1 MYKRRLLTLV
11 STASV
16 ICLTT
21 LMLFAQEVNYPDTI
35 VANLK
40 RLESATEKVTYLNE
54 SAYKLRTSE
63 PALALALAH
72 KAKTFSGDDQILIGN
87 TNITLAQLLS
97 YTGETDSAELL
108 LKEARQIFLTAND
121 STQLAKS
128 YFELGT
134 LYYKKSKDSLSL
146 DNFFTALSMF
156 QALNNLRGQAFVYN
170 NLSNLVV
177 YMGDIEGAID
187 YTLKSIDL
195 KKQLGEEALLGSS
208 YHNLGRFYYR
218 LDNMDLA
225 INYFRMSVRV
235 NKKYNNIKGLA
246 STYNSLAGIQ
256 LKLKQNDSAIFYH
269 QEAIAMDRQ
278 LHDMPGLAND
288 VLSLADSYFELGDFK
303 KAAQYSLEALTYAE
317 EPRLIRD
324 TRQVVAQSYQGMGDY
339 QKALEY
345 YQLYMSL
352 NDSLTN
358 ADRQESIDELREKY
372 EAEEKQKEI
381 ILLARE
387 NEIAGLE
394 LDKTRS
400 QLYLAL
406 AAVVLVVGG
415 AFVFIWNTQLK
426 RKLLNEE
433 ITNLRNQLNLLL
445 APGDSQEDLS
455 IEAVNSKLTAPLTER
470 EFEILRLA
478 VSDMNNKEIAET
490 VFLSVHTV
498 KFHLSKIY
506 EKLGVND
513 RQAALKFIATK

>member
-1 MYKRRLLTLV
+1 
-11 STASV
+11 
-16 ICLTT
+16 
-21 LMLFAQEVNYPDTI
+21 
-35 VANLK
+35 
-40 RLESATEKVTYLNE
+40 
-54 SAYKLRTSE
+54 
-63 PALALALAH
+63 
-72 KAKTFSGDDQILIGN
+72 
-87 TNITLAQLLS
+87 
-97 YTGETDSAELL
+97 
-108 LKEARQIFLTAND
+108 
-121 STQLAKS
+121 
-128 YFELGT
+128 
-134 LYYKKSKDSLSL
+134 
-146 DNFFTALSMF
+146 
-156 QALNNLRGQAFVYN
+156 
-170 NLSNLVV
+170 
-177 YMGDIEGAID
+177 
-187 YTLKSIDL
+187 
-195 KKQLGEEALLGSS
+195 
-208 YHNLGRFYYR
+208 
-218 LDNMDLA
+218 
-225 INYFRMSVRV
+225 
-235 NKKYNNIKGLA
+235 
-246 STYNSLAGIQ
+246 
-256 LKLKQNDSAIFYH
+256 
-269 QEAIAMDRQ
+269 
-278 LHDMPGLAND
+278 MPGLAND

>member
-21 LMLFAQEVNYPDTI
+21 LMLFAQEANYPDTI
-35 VANLK
+35 AAKLK
-40 RLESATEKVTYLNE
+40 RLESAAEKVTYLNE
-54 SAYKLRTSE
+54 AAYQLRTSE
-63 PALALALAH
+63 PALALTLAR
-72 KAKTFSGDDQILIGN
+72 KAKTLSEDDQLLVGK
-87 TNITLAQLLS
+87 TNITLAQLLL
-97 YTGETDSAELL
+97 YTGETDSAEFL
-108 LKEARQIFLTAND
+108 LKEASRIFLTVND
-121 STQLAKS
+121 SAQLAKS

-134 LYYKKSKDSLSL
+134 LYYYESKDSLAL
-146 DNFFTALSMF
+146 ENFFKALPML
-156 QALNNLRGQAFVYN
+156 QTMNDLRGLAFLYN
-170 NLSNLVV
+170 NLSNLVS
-177 YMGDIEGAID
+177 YMDDAEGAID
-187 YTLKSIDL
+187 YMLKAIDL
-195 KKQLGEEALLGSS
+195 KMQLGEEALLGTS
-208 YHNLGRFYYR
+208 YHNLGRLYYR
-218 LDNMDLA
+218 LGNVDMA
-225 INYFRMSVRV
+225 INYFRMSLRV
-235 NKKYNNIKGLA
+235 KKKYNNIKGLA

-256 LKLKQNDSAIFYH
+256 LKLKRNDSAIFYH
-269 QEAIAMDRQ
+269 QEAIAIDRQ
-278 LHDMPGLAND
+278 LQDMPGLAND
-288 VLSLADSYFELGDFK
+288 VLSLADSYFELGNFK

-324 TRQVVAQSYQGMGDY
+324 ARQVVAESYQRMGDY

-352 NDSLTN
+352 HDSLTN
-358 ADRQESIDELREKY
+358 ADRQKSIDELREKY

-381 ILLARE
+381 MLLAKE

-394 LDKTRS
+394 LDKARS

-406 AAVVLVVGG
+406 AAVALVVGG

-513 RQAALKFIATK
+513 RQAALKFIAIK